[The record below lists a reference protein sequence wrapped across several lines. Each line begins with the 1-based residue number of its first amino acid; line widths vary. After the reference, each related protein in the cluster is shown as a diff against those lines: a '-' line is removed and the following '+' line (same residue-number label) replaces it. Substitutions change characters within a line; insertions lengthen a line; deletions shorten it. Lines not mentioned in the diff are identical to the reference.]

1 MNHMPNQDYR
11 QMGSGGSLPVQN
23 DEAQE
28 FLAGSQV
35 MENDNLESGG
45 QFINMINEGGENA
58 SIPKSNRPKTAG
70 NP

>member
-1 MNHMPNQDYR
+1 
-11 QMGSGGSLPVQN
+11 
-23 DEAQE
+23 
-28 FLAGSQV
+28 